1 MECRSRRSPE
11 GNAGAAFRQSAPCV
25 LLEIPHSVPCEHLWD
40 SSANDGGAL
49 NMASPVNESAAVQV
63 CTLGRNFLSSL
74 DTGRHATGQPLPASA
89 PSENQMISLIY
100 RRIVI
105 PQIDG
110 FHLYLLYHLCFG
122 ARPTKSWEVR
132 GQGEGR
138 HKKATQRRSPLR
150 GEEGIFH
157 RPLQWDIRT
166 YFIERSRKTVGLGAV
181 A

>member
-1 MECRSRRSPE
+1 M
-11 GNAGAAFRQSAPCV
+11 V
-25 LLEIPHSVPCEHLWD
+25 
-40 SSANDGGAL
+40 
-49 NMASPVNESAAVQV
+49 SPVNENTSVQIY
-63 CTLGRNFLSSL
+63 TLGGNSLSSL

-122 ARPTKSWEVR
+122 ARTTKSWEVR

-138 HKKATQRRSPLR
+138 HKKSHATAIPIAWQNRKFSPSLSEGHTELIYWKIGGKPWGDRRFFYV
-150 GEEGIFH
+150 GI
-157 RPLQWDIRT
+157 
-166 YFIERSRKTVGLGAV
+166 
-181 A
+181 

>member
-1 MECRSRRSPE
+1 M
-11 GNAGAAFRQSAPCV
+11 V
-25 LLEIPHSVPCEHLWD
+25 
-40 SSANDGGAL
+40 
-49 NMASPVNESAAVQV
+49 SPVNENTSVQIY
-63 CTLGRNFLSSL
+63 TLGGNSLSSL

-138 HKKATQRRSPLR
+138 HKKSHATAIPIAWRRGNFP
-150 GEEGIFH
+150 
-157 RPLQWDIRT
+157 
-166 YFIERSRKTVGLGAV
+166 
-181 A
+181 